1 MVTAARPN
9 CPFAVALAPLLL
21 SAPLQETAHFAFQ
34 ELANTGA
41 PTNSCA
47 MCHLLKFASQL
58 HAPRRPSAP
67 LAIATSASR
76 APASTDAPTG
86 TAKFLIC
93 FPLAAAAV
101 VLAHKIAL
109 VQGIALH
116 APIAFVKNRFTPN
129 RTPFLPAA
137 VPALLLLNVP
147 MPAIATCASRAPAS
161 TDALTAT
168 AMCRLLKFASQLHAP
183 RRPSAPLAI
192 ATCVSRAP
200 ASTDAP
206 TGTAINKTLK
216 PAVALALL
224 MISVKFLAAGAGR
237 ASWGSA
243 RD

>member
-34 ELANTGA
+34 EPANTDA

-58 HAPRRPSAP
+58 HAPRRPSAH

-76 APASTDAPTG
+76 VPASTDAPTG

-93 FPLAAAAV
+93 FPLAAAV
-101 VLAHKIAL
+101 VLAQMIAL

-116 APIAFVKNRFTPN
+116 APIAFVKNRVTPN

-137 VPALLLLNVP
+137 VPALLLLNVL
-147 MPAIATCASRAPAS
+147 MPAIAT
-161 TDALTAT
+161 
-168 AMCRLLKFASQLHAP
+168 
-183 RRPSAPLAI
+183 SA
-192 ATCVSRAP
+192 SRAP

-206 TGTAINKTLK
+206 TGTAIKKTLL

-224 MISVKFLAAGAGR
+224 MISVKFLATCAGR
-237 ASWGSA
+237 ALWGPA

>member
-34 ELANTGA
+34 EPANTDA
-41 PTNSCA
+41 PTNSCV

-67 LAIATSASR
+67 LAIATCAFQG
-76 APASTDAPTG
+76 PASTDARTG

-93 FPLAAAAV
+93 FPLAAAP
-101 VLAHKIAL
+101 VLTILNASM
-109 VQGIALH
+109 QGIALH
-116 APIAFVKNRFTPN
+116 APIASVKNRLTPN

-137 VPALLLLNVP
+137 VPALLLLNVL

-183 RRPSAPLAI
+183 RRPSAHLAI
-192 ATCVSRAP
+192 VTSASRVP

-206 TGTAINKTLK
+206 TGTAIKKTLLL
-216 PAVALALL
+216 AVALALL
-224 MISVKFLAAGAGR
+224 MISVKFLATGAGR
-237 ASWGSA
+237 ASWGPA

>member
-1 MVTAARPN
+1 MATAARPN

-34 ELANTGA
+34 EPANTDA

-76 APASTDAPTG
+76 VPASTDAPTG

-101 VLAHKIAL
+101 VLAQMIAL

-116 APIAFVKNRFTPN
+116 APIAFVKNRFAPN

-137 VPALLLLNVP
+137 VPALLLLNVL
-147 MPAIATCASRAPAS
+147 MP
-161 TDALTAT
+161 
-168 AMCRLLKFASQLHAP
+168 
-183 RRPSAPLAI
+183 AI

>member
-1 MVTAARPN
+1 MATAARLN

-34 ELANTGA
+34 EPANTDA

-58 HAPRRPSAP
+58 HAPRRPSAH

-93 FPLAAAAV
+93 FPLAAAP
-101 VLAHKIAL
+101 AL
-109 VQGIALH
+109 TILNALMQGIALH
-116 APIAFVKNRFTPN
+116 APKARVKNRFTQN
-129 RTPFLPAA
+129 KTPFLPAA
-137 VPALLLLNVP
+137 VPALLLLNVL
-147 MPAIATCASRAPAS
+147 MPAIAT
-161 TDALTAT
+161 
-168 AMCRLLKFASQLHAP
+168 
-183 RRPSAPLAI
+183 SA
-192 ATCVSRAP
+192 SRAP

-206 TGTAINKTLK
+206 TGTAIKKTLL

-224 MISVKFLAAGAGR
+224 MISVKFLATCAGR
-237 ASWGSA
+237 ALWGPA

>member
-1 MVTAARPN
+1 MATAARPN

-34 ELANTGA
+34 EPANTDA

-47 MCHLLKFASQL
+47 MCH
-58 HAPRRPSAP
+58 
-67 LAIATSASR
+67 
-76 APASTDAPTG
+76 
-86 TAKFLIC
+86 
-93 FPLAAAAV
+93 
-101 VLAHKIAL
+101 
-109 VQGIALH
+109 
-116 APIAFVKNRFTPN
+116 
-129 RTPFLPAA
+129 
-137 VPALLLLNVP
+137 
-147 MPAIATCASRAPAS
+147 
-161 TDALTAT
+161 
-168 AMCRLLKFASQLHAP
+168 LLKFASQLHAP